1 MTYQI
6 RILFFISL
14 SMVFYLSLVPS
25 SDIPRFASL
34 SFLSDKVV
42 HALIY
47 FYLGYIGLLCS
58 FKIKREVIIC
68 LVFGFGLMIEII
80 HYYHPFR
87 FFEYLDLL
95 ANLIGVTIALLI
107 FRIKNNISYWFIFFS
122 P

>member
-14 SMVFYLSLVPS
+14 FMVFYLSLVPS
-25 SDIPRFASL
+25 SYIPRFASL

-58 FKIKREVIIC
+58 FKINREVIIC
-68 LVFGFGLMIEII
+68 LVFGFGLIIEII
-80 HYYHPFR
+80 HSYHPFR

-107 FRIKNNISYWFIFFS
+107 FRIKNNISY
-122 P
+122 

>member
-6 RILFFISL
+6 RLIFFISL
-14 SMVFYLSLVPS
+14 SIVLYLSLLPS
-25 SDIPRFASL
+25 FEIPNFASL
-34 SFLSDKVV
+34 SFLSDKLA

-58 FKIKREVIIC
+58 FKINREVIIC
-68 LVFGFGLMIEII
+68 LVFGFGLIIEII

-107 FRIKNNISYWFIFFS
+107 FRIKNNISY
-122 P
+122 